1 MLKDVTYPAHRRYKS
16 RTQWEPVGFF
26 SECLCNSTQ
35 FDLMLGFFSSSA
47 INVLADGFASFLYN
61 GGRMRLIINDILTEQ
76 DKAAFANGT
85 LDTLPFFDLTDLE
98 KLKTTLSER
107 DTHFFECLSWLIKND
122 KLEVKIVA
130 PKEGIG
136 ISHTKTGVFD
146 DGQDYVAFD
155 GSCNFSR
162 TALVDNIESL
172 TVSCEWDGNIEA
184 EKAIDIKED
193 FETVFNGKDETIVYK
208 TTAQVRTQL
217 VDGFKDKSLTS
228 LLEDE
233 YKLIDRR
240 SKEKDLPSSVKHA
253 LEKARQRVSTAI
265 NKLKEE
271 KAVTQHDVVI
281 TQEVEPSFP
290 YPTGPREYQT
300 QAFENWK
307 NNNQRGLFNMATG
320 TGKTLTSL
328 NCLLEIYKRNGYY
341 KAIILV
347 PTITLVNQ
355 WEQECEKFHFSNVI
369 KVYSKN
375 SEWRSKIERLQMA
388 EEYKKAKEPSQNFI
402 IISTYASFTRS
413 NVFDILNGFEKSKV
427 LLIADEAH
435 NMGSPTIIKRLG
447 DIKYLRRIG
456 LSATPERQFDDDTN
470 RKLFKFFGAEKQYTF
485 EYLMEQAINDGY
497 LCRYFYYPHL
507 VRLTDEEFQKYVEL
521 SLKISKYFNY
531 NSNSFE
537 KKDDILMSMLLAR
550 KRIIHKAANKLAAF
564 NQIINER
571 YKKNGNL
578 KYSLVYVP
586 EGTKPDYIADS
597 DMFDS
602 TDQVADDIVSDH
614 LIDDYTEAVMKLD
627 KYITVKKFVSGQKD
641 RDKVLSDFASGKL
654 QVLTSMKCLDE
665 GVDVP
670 RSELAIFCASTGN
683 PRQFIQRRGRILRK
697 HEDKF
702 MAEIHDLV
710 VAPEV
715 NPGTDSFRM
724 ERALLKGEL
733 MRVKNFSL
741 LSENPAFSQIELKS
755 VMRHYG
761 LNLYNNDHIL

>member
-1 MLKDVTYPAHRRYKS
+1 
-16 RTQWEPVGFF
+16 
-26 SECLCNSTQ
+26 
-35 FDLMLGFFSSSA
+35 
-47 INVLADGFASFLYN
+47 
-61 GGRMRLIINDILTEQ
+61 MRLIINDILTEQ

-85 LDTLPFFDLTDLE
+85 LDTLPFFDLGDLE
-98 KLKTTLSER
+98 KLKSTLSER
-107 DTHFFECLSWLIKND
+107 DAHFFECLSWLIRND
-122 KLEVKIVA
+122 KLEIKIVA

-136 ISHTKTGVFD
+136 ISHTKTGVFG
-146 DGQDYVAFD
+146 DGANYVAFD

-184 EKAIDIKED
+184 EKAKDIKED
-193 FETVFNGKDETIVYK
+193 FETVFNGKDDTVVYK
-208 TTAQVRTQL
+208 TTEQVRTKL
-217 VDGFKDKSLTS
+217 VDGFKDKSLVS
-228 LLEDE
+228 LLDDE
-233 YKLIDRR
+233 YKLIEQRI
-240 SKEKDLPSSVKHA
+240 KGEELPTTVKRA
-253 LEKARQRVSTAI
+253 LEKAKQRVSAAI
-265 NKLKEE
+265 DKLKEE
-271 KAVTQHDVVI
+271 KIEKREGVI
-281 TQEVEPSFP
+281 TQEIEPCFP
-290 YPTGPREYQT
+290 YPSGPRDYQK

-307 NNNQRGLFNMATG
+307 NNNQRGLFAMATG
-320 TGKTLTSL
+320 TGKTITSL

-355 WEQECEKFHFSNVI
+355 WERECEKFHFSNFI

-375 SEWRSKIERLQMA
+375 TEWRSRLENLQMA
-388 EEYKKAKEPSQNFI
+388 EEYRKSKEPSHNFI
-402 IISTYASFTRS
+402 IISTYASFARA

-435 NMGSPTIIKRLG
+435 NMGSPTILKRLG

-456 LSATPERQFDDDTN
+456 LSATPERQFDDEAN
-470 RKLFKFFGAEKQYTF
+470 RKLFRFFGAENQYTY
-485 EYLMEQAINDGY
+485 EYSMKEAIENGV

-507 VRLTDEEFQKYVEL
+507 VRLTDDEFEKYVEL
-521 SLKISKYFNY
+521 SLKISKYFNF
-531 NSNSFE
+531 NTGAFD

-550 KRIIHKAANKLAAF
+550 KRIVHKAANKLDVF
-564 NQIINER
+564 NRIITER
-571 YKKNGNL
+571 YRKNGNL
-578 KYSLVYVP
+578 KYSLIYVP
-586 EGTKPDYIADS
+586 EGTKPDYVVDS
-597 DMFDS
+597 DVFENTEQIND
-602 TDQVADDIVSDH
+602 DAEADR
-614 LIDDYTEAVMKLD
+614 LIDDYTEAVTKLD
-627 KYITVKKFVSGQKD
+627 KFITVKKFVSGQKD
-641 RDKVLSDFASGKL
+641 RDKILGDFASGKL

-697 HEDKF
+697 HPDKF

-715 NPGTDSFRM
+715 NPGSDSFRM

-741 LSENPAFSQIELKS
+741 LSENPSYSQLELKS
-755 VMRHYG
+755 VLEHYG
-761 LNLYNNDHIL
+761 LNMYNNDHIV